1 MKIKG
6 SSYFLIVIII
16 VMLVIIG
23 FSLRMEYFESKLLPL
38 VISSA
43 VFVLA
48 VIGLGREI
56 KAGIRGGVTATDG
69 KMTEKEEPWEG
80 WRGYLIAGAWVT
92 GFLLIIYLL
101 GFLVAIPSFI
111 IAYMKSHGTRWLV
124 AITSAILTTVLIYV
138 LFELALGVILYR
150 GLILTW

>member
-1 MKIKG
+1 MKFKG
-6 SSYFLIVIII
+6 NSYFLIVIMA

-48 VIGLGREI
+48 ATGLVREL
-56 KAGIRGGVTATDG
+56 KTGVKGKVTATEA
-69 KMTEKEEPWEG
+69 KMTEGEKPEEG
-80 WRGYLIAGAWVT
+80 WRGYLLAGAWVA
-92 GFLLIIYLL
+92 GFLLVIYLL
-101 GFLVAIPSFI
+101 GFIIAIPSFI

-138 LFELALGVILYR
+138 LFELVLGVILYR
-150 GLILTW
+150 GLLLTW

>member
-6 SSYFLIVIII
+6 SSYFLIVIMI

-48 VIGLGREI
+48 AIGLGREI
-56 KAGIRGGVTATDG
+56 KAGIKGEATVTGGET
-69 KMTEKEEPWEG
+69 TEREESGEG
-80 WRGYLIAGAWVT
+80 WRGYLLAGAWVA
-92 GFLLIIYLL
+92 GFLLVIYLL
-101 GFLVAIPSFI
+101 GFLIAIPLFI

-124 AITSAILTTVLIYV
+124 ASTSAILTTVLIYV
-138 LFELALGVILYR
+138 LFELGLGVILYR
-150 GLILTW
+150 GLLLTW